1 MKVTVCQ
8 LSNYGG
14 IVTQEWQDL
23 THHVEAEDSDLLL
36 LPEMPFNRWLAAD
49 YTVNPDQ
56 WNEAVEVSQEWL
68 ELLLDFPIVMAST
81 RPTTEDG
88 VNRNRGFTT
97 NLGEINELHTK
108 RHLPNESGFWE
119 ARWYQAGTDDL
130 VAFDVAGAK
139 AGMVICSELWFL
151 QDVQDLGQQGIDL
164 LCIPRATMHES
175 LEGWLA
181 AGVVS
186 AKVSGAYSLS
196 SNLYRPRGG
205 SADLG
210 GMGWIIDPDGE
221 VLATTDVT
229 TPFVTVE
236 IDLDK
241 AKAAKDTYPR
251 NLY

>member
-14 IVTQEWQDL
+14 IVSQEWQDL
-23 THHVEAEDSDLLL
+23 MHHVAAEDSDLLV

-49 YTVNPDQ
+49 YTVIQEQ
-56 WNEAVEVSQEWL
+56 WAEAAEVSQEWL
-68 ELLLDFPIVMAST
+68 ELVLDFPIVMVST
-81 RPTTEDG
+81 VPTIEGG

-97 NLGEINELHTK
+97 NLGEINQLHAK
-108 RHLPNESGFWE
+108 RHLPNESGYWE
-119 ARWYQAGTDDL
+119 ARWYQAGTDEL
-130 VAFDVAGAK
+130 APFDIAGAK
-139 AGMVICSELWFL
+139 AGMLICSELWL
-151 QDVQDLGQQGIDL
+151 MQDAQDLGQQGIDL
-164 LCIPRATMHES
+164 LCIPRATPHAT

-210 GMGWIIDPDGE
+210 GMGWVIDPDGE
-221 VLATTDVT
+221 VLATTDSAN
-229 TPFVTVE
+229 PFVTVE

-241 AKAAKDTYPR
+241 AKTAKATYPR
-251 NLY
+251 YLY